1 MVSECFLGFCR
12 CKILSGKAL
21 LITYS
26 FRTVHFLWIVW
37 CFIIWIVRSDVQLCE
52 ITPSYINIRW
62 PALSSHPF
70 QITIFVTEKAYF
82 RNLSNQFLWHVAPW
96 DLIQIS
102 PDQHPVC
109 GCVYQ
114 PKINKQCT
122 ALSLLCLEHTTWNE
136 LSQPDHSPL
145 AKRVDNSPSSSY
157 FLKGHSSQ
165 SKCFFF

>member
-1 MVSECFLGFCR
+1 MNRVMLYHMNCAIGCS
-12 CKILSGKAL
+12 
-21 LITYS
+21 
-26 FRTVHFLWIVW
+26 IVQNHT
-37 CFIIWIVRSDVQLCE
+37 IVYKHQVACLVQPSISDYHVL
-52 ITPSYINIRW
+52 
-62 PALSSHPF
+62 
-70 QITIFVTEKAYF
+70 TEKAYF
-82 RNLSNQFLWHVAPW
+82 RNLNNQFLWHVAPW

-122 ALSLLCLEHTTWNE
+122 PLSLLCLEHTTWNE

-165 SKCFFF
+165 SKCFFFFLFRSEESWSEKTEEICLLNK